1 MDVSIIIPTYNGGEL
16 LRRTLTAIYNQQT
29 TKTYEVIIIDSCSG
43 PDTTAIFADFPVQ
56 LHQIPKHTFN
66 HGATRDQGAS
76 LSQGEFL
83 IFINQDAEP
92 GNDRWLDGMIAPFA
106 NPEVLAVQG
115 GIREREDMER
125 FFWDSCGERFYFTS
139 ESKNWIKRYHNMGF
153 STVNCAIRRS
163 VWEKFPFGRM
173 DIAED
178 KGFQRRVHKQG
189 HEIVYSE
196 AFVYHTHNYN
206 FRQIWRRCQDEGY
219 GWRLVDENYTLW
231 QAVKDSFLWHN
242 YKTLWQGIRE
252 GKVKQFSEVIYP
264 FLRPT
269 WVYIGNHFNRGLVK

>member
-16 LRRTLTAIYNQQT
+16 LRRTLVAIYSQ
-29 TKTYEVIIIDSCSG
+29 KTDRRFEVIIIDSCSK
-43 PDTTAIFADFPVQ
+43 PETTAIFADFPVRV
-56 LHQIPKHTFN
+56 HQIPQKTFN
-66 HGATRDQGAS
+66 HGATRDLGAGMAT
-76 LSQGEFL
+76 GEFL

-92 GNDRWLDGMIAPFA
+92 GNDQWLDGMVAPFA
-106 NPEVLAVQG
+106 DPQVLAVQG

-163 VWEKFPFGRM
+163 VWEHHPFGRM
-173 DIAED
+173 DISED
-178 KGFQRRVHKQG
+178 KGFQRQIHHKG
-189 HEIVYSE
+189 WEIVYSE

-206 FRQIWRRCQDEGY
+206 FKQIWRRCQDEGY

-231 QAVKDSFLWHN
+231 QAIRDSFLWHN
-242 YKTLWQGIRE
+242 YKTLFQGIRE

-269 WVYIGNHFNRGLVK
+269 WVYIGNHFNQGLVK